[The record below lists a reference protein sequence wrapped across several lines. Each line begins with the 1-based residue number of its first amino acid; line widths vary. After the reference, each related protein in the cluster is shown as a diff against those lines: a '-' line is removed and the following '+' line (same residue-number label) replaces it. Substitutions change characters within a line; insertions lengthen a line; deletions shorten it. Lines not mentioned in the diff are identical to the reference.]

1 MLDAEATAEGHVVT
15 QEEHAAG
22 SAVELHGVD
31 LVAELHG
38 VDLVAELL
46 AVDSVAAATVAAVD
60 TAKIRLRG

>member
-1 MLDAEATAEGHVVT
+1 V
-15 QEEHAAG
+15 
-22 SAVELHGVD
+22 
-31 LVAELHG
+31 ELHG

>member
-31 LVAELHG
+31 LVAEL
-38 VDLVAELL
+38 L